1 MANEGFLGSHKLSGE
16 RCTTDDH
23 PVMIHALPLAESV
36 TGELAPGLLLK
47 RADTGAGGTD
57 KVAYAPW
64 LSTDT
69 APVVPVAVVDD
80 VCPAGSASAICVMH
94 GCVKTRMLK
103 SGDGKAPTD
112 IQIADLAQR
121 GIFAV

>member
-16 RCTTDDH
+16 RCATDDH
-23 PVMIHALPLAESV
+23 PVLIHALPLAENV

-47 RADTGAGGTD
+47 RADTTG
-57 KVAYAPW
+57 KVTYAPW
-64 LSTDT
+64 LSTDA

-80 VCPAGSASAICVMH
+80 ISPAGSASAICVVH

-103 SGDGKAPTD
+103 SGDDKAPTD
-112 IQIADLAQR
+112 IQLANLSER

>member
-16 RCTTDDH
+16 RCATDDH
-23 PVMIHALPLAESV
+23 PVMIHALPLAASV
-36 TGELAPGLLLK
+36 TTALAPGLLLK
-47 RADTGAGGTD
+47 RADAES

-64 LSTDT
+64 LSTDA

-80 VCPAGSASAICVMH
+80 MTPAGSASAICVVH
-94 GCVKTRMLK
+94 GCVKTRMLQ
-103 SGDGKAPTD
+103 SGDAKAPTD
-112 IQIADLAQR
+112 IQLADLAQR

>member
-16 RCTTDDH
+16 RCATDDH
-23 PVMIHALPLAESV
+23 PVLIHALPLAESV

-47 RADTGAGGTD
+47 RADSGS

-64 LSTDT
+64 LFADA
-69 APVVPVAVVDD
+69 APAGPVAVVDD
-80 VCPAGSASAICVMH
+80 VTPAGSASAICVVH

-103 SGDGKAPTD
+103 SGDAKALTD